1 MNIYFSEN
9 IRRLRKKRELTQE
22 TLADFLGISF
32 QAVSKWERGE
42 SYPDIELLPV
52 IADFFGVTTDYLLGI
67 DKAKSEEEILA
78 YIDRYDNG
86 KYSGSEGA
94 LEFMKEAFIK
104 YPSDFRILLRYM
116 DALAVDNHRS
126 DDILKNRKE
135 IFSIYERIQN
145 FCTNDRIRIKA
156 KTILIYYYRYLADIE
171 NSGVT
176 AKDMYALVDEMPGI
190 GDAKERLLCHV
201 AIDPEDIRLNS
212 QKLMDSLLHLF
223 DDTLSHYAMPFFL
236 HHREPTDEELKDAI
250 EAYELMTGIQEKVYS
265 DGNYGPSWK
274 FVIYNYGYL
283 GWFYHKAG
291 NDKKAIENLRK
302 CAMLAKRFDTLPD
315 VSERTAMLFR
325 GMKFNKQEDVDIL
338 LDTSLC
344 KQMTHHMLD
353 NYRLSEEFKA
363 SKEFQ
368 EILDIMK

>member
-9 IRRLRKKRELTQE
+9 IRRLRKERELTQE

-32 QAVSKWERGE
+32 QAVSKWESSE

-86 KYSGSEGA
+86 RYNSSEGA
-94 LEFMKEAFIK
+94 LSFMKEAFIK

-116 DALAVDNHRS
+116 NTLIVDNYKS
-126 DDILKNRKE
+126 DDVLKNKRE

-145 FCTNDRIRIKA
+145 FCTNDRIRIQA
-156 KTILIYYYRYLADIE
+156 KRELIYYYRSLIDAE

-176 AKDMYALVDEMPGI
+176 EKDMYELIDEMPGI
-190 GDAKERLLCHV
+190 RDSKERLLCHV
-201 AIDPEDIRLNS
+201 ALDPEDIIRNN
-212 QKLMDSLLHLF
+212 QKLIDSLLYHF
-223 DDTLSHYAMPFFL
+223 DDAVSHCALPEFL
-236 HHREPTDEELKDAI
+236 YHREPTDDELRETI
-250 EAYELMTGIQEKVYS
+250 EAFELMTDIQEKVYT

-274 FVIYNYGYL
+274 FAIYNYGYL
-283 GWFYHKAG
+283 GRYYHKAG

-302 CAMLAKRFDTLPD
+302 CALLAKRFDTLPD

-353 NYRLSEEFKA
+353 NYRLSDEFKA